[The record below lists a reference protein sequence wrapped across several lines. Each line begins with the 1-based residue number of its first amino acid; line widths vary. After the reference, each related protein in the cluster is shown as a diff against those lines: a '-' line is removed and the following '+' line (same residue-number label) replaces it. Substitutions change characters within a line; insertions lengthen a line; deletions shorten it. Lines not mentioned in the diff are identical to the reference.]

1 MRISKREFMSSATL
15 GILIFSGCSL
25 ESDGGANLALT
36 NSSGE
41 KATIVVKITD
51 RGNEDALLDESYQ
64 VPPSDDGILVEDVVM
79 ASGNYNVEATVE
91 NTEEYAANLWRIPSG
106 DDPENYAIRVGLLSD
121 GSLKISGDGI

>member
-1 MRISKREFMSSATL
+1 MK
-15 GILIFSGCSL
+15 
-25 ESDGGANLALT
+25 
-36 NSSGE
+36 
-41 KATIVVKITD
+41 
-51 RGNEDALLDESYQ
+51 DALLDESYQ

-79 ASGNYNVEATVE
+79 ASVNDNVEATVE